1 MPRTLDRTGRTM
13 AASKPGTQQLAL
25 PGATPERGPIE
36 RDATTD
42 GLVAQLRAVAAD
54 LRRGKNDRRKE
65 RGRRT
70 HAATGEEAAPAPETR
85 RDWLARGLKFWCL

>member
-1 MPRTLDRTGRTM
+1 M

-25 PGATPERGPIE
+25 PGATPETGPAE

-42 GLVAQLRAVAAD
+42 GLVAELRAVTAD
-54 LRRGKNDRRKE
+54 LRRGKNDLRKE
-65 RGRRT
+65 RGRLT
-70 HAATGEEAAPAPETR
+70 YAATTEEGAPATR